1 MCTQRHGDIFFSDV
15 DAYTQALGI
24 DIREMMFGLLGIFVR
39 HVQTDMI
46 DSMFFISLSM
56 ARATMSRGARLRRES
71 YFCINSSPLGRRR
84 IPP

>member
-39 HVQTDMI
+39 HVQTDML
-46 DSMFFISLSM
+46 DSMFFISLSWHGPRCL
-56 ARATMSRGARLRRES
+56 AVPDSDASRISA
-71 YFCINSSPLGRRR
+71 
-84 IPP
+84 